1 MIDLEK
7 QYQKY
12 LNKNIYINMSRGVPD
27 ARQLDLSE
35 SILNVLRS
43 GNCLKIN
50 NNDYRNYGLL
60 DGIPECK
67 KMFSYITGLKEES
80 IIIKEQLEY
89 LFKKDPYYIH
99 EYYKKKEIQK
109 YIKKY

>member
-7 QYQKY
+7 QYQEY

-35 SILNVLRS
+35 SILDVLRS

-50 NNDYRNYGLL
+50 NIDYRNYGLL

-67 KMFSYITGLKEES
+67 DLFSNILDIPQNN
-80 IIIKEQLEY
+80 IIIGGNSSLALMYNAISKSMTSRKIYQR
-89 LFKKDPYYIH
+89 
-99 EYYKKKEIQK
+99 
-109 YIKKY
+109 

>member
-7 QYQKY
+7 QYQEY

-35 SILNVLRS
+35 SILDVLRS

-50 NNDYRNYGLL
+50 NIDYRNYGLL

-67 KMFSYITGLKEES
+67 DLFSNILDVES
-80 IIIKEQLEY
+80 YEIEKFAQLVKTISSGDNGPHA
-89 LFKKDPYYIH
+89 LF
-99 EYYKKKEIQK
+99 
-109 YIKKY
+109 